1 MSEPVL
7 DKGDMFYMSA
17 KLSNEEKAQLKYE
30 RRKNK
35 RMEKRRVHNAEYD
48 DFNKVF
54 TYENLLR
61 AAFLCKRNVN
71 WKASVQNYMREVY
84 YNVFIAY
91 EDLQNRKFRVKS
103 TFEFDTFERG
113 KKRHIRS
120 VHIRERVVQRCLCDN
135 CLVPILGRTFIYDNG
150 ASMAGKGVHFALDR
164 AITHLQR
171 HFRKHGT
178 SGYVLLFD
186 FSDYFGSIR
195 HDVIMDIV
203 RQYITDEDLLWI
215 IQIFVDMYG
224 GDVGLGLGS
233 QTSQVLSLL
242 AASPIDHIIKDK
254 YRVKGYVRY
263 MDDGVVIH
271 ESKEFLENLL
281 IEIQKKADELGLK
294 LNMKKTRIVKIDD
307 GFTFLKKKIRIDE
320 KGNINIRIGRKSIT
334 RMRRKLKKFKGLLDE
349 GKMTFDDIY
358 AAYQAWRSF
367 SMKCDAYDTV
377 KNMDKLFDELF
388 IIPFLERRDCDVF
401 QSDSESDSYRCPSG
415 SHLCEVPEAE
425 WYYTPL
431 QF

>member
-1 MSEPVL
+1 MSTRVN
-7 DKGDMFYMSA
+7 DK
-17 KLSNEEKAQLKYE
+17 EKAQMKYE
-30 RRKNK
+30 RCKQKRIDKRK
-35 RMEKRRVHNAEYD
+35 EVNADYD
-48 DFNKVF
+48 NFDKVF
-54 TYENLLR
+54 TYDNLLK

-71 WKASVQNYMREVY
+71 WKASVQNYMREVH
-84 YNVFIAY
+84 YNVFVAY
-91 EDLQNRKFRVKS
+91 EELRTKKFRIKS

-135 CLVPILGRTFIYDNG
+135 CLVPILGRTYIYDNG
-150 ASMAGKGVHFALDR
+150 ASMVGKGVHFALNR
-164 AITHLQR
+164 VLTHLQR

-178 SGYVLLFD
+178 KGYVLLFD

-203 RQYITDEDLLWI
+203 RQYVTDKDLLWI

-242 AASPIDHIIKDK
+242 AASPIDHLIKDK
-254 YRVKGYVRY
+254 YGVKGYVRY
-263 MDDGVVIH
+263 MDDGIVFH

-281 IEIQKKADELGLK
+281 SEIQKKADELGLK
-294 LNMKKTRIVKIDD
+294 LNMKKTRIGRIDN

-320 KGNINIRIGRKSIT
+320 KGNINVRIGRKSIT
-334 RMRRKLKKFKGLLDE
+334 RMRRKLKKFKVLLDE
-349 GKMTFDDIY
+349 GKMSFDDIY

-388 IIPFLERRDCDVF
+388 IIPFLERRDDDVF
-401 QSDSESDSYRCPSG
+401 QGDSESDCCGCPSG
-415 SHLCEVPEAE
+415 DNLYQIPETE
-425 WYYTPL
+425 RHYFEMPVY
-431 QF
+431 